1 MLPASRIV
9 QRPRTAERGAK
20 TLPPRADKA
29 FVSKFQR
36 FSALAGAAAILCA
49 ATAASAD
56 DGQHRVLS
64 TTATISL
71 TIAPSAV
78 VGIRSSLRGV
88 PQFGA
93 TANGGLPLD
102 EVGVNYIVRDSRG
115 DREFITARALQAA
128 LADAQRRGERDV
140 DVTIVF

>member
-1 MLPASRIV
+1 MEPNES
-9 QRPRTAERGAK
+9 AK
-20 TLPPRADKA
+20 TLAPCADTA
-29 FVSKFQR
+29 LVNNFRR

-49 ATAASAD
+49 ATAASAE

-64 TTATISL
+64 ATSTISL

-78 VGIRSSLRGV
+78 VGIRSGLRGV
-88 PQFGA
+88 PQFDA

-102 EVGVNYIVRDSRG
+102 GVGVNYIVRDSRG
-115 DREFITARALQAA
+115 DHQFITSRALQAA